1 MSITETLHEA
11 LRDFRAK
18 QRDTPNWRPN
28 RILLSSAAYED
39 YIHEKGLSR
48 DDNPS
53 LTLEKVA
60 VVENDGQAD
69 PIILEKRK
77 FYN

>member
-11 LRDFRAK
+11 LRDFRAE

-28 RILLSSAAYED
+28 RILLSPAAYED
-39 YIHEKGLSR
+39 YLQERGLSR
-48 DDNPS
+48 EDNPS
-53 LTLEKVA
+53 LTLEKV
-60 VVENDGQAD
+60 VIVENEDQAE

-77 FYN
+77 FHE